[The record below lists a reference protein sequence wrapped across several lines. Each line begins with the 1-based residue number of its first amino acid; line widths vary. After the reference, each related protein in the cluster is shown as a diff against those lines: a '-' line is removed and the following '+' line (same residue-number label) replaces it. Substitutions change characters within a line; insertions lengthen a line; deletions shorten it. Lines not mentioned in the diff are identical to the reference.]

1 MLLLFLGEII
11 MLKETVFNALESN
24 PIIAAVKDERFKE
37 ALESPSEVI
46 FLLGG
51 NLLTLARRINAAHEK
66 GKFIFIHLDLAE
78 GVGKDRAGVEF
89 LARSGAD
96 GIIST
101 KTGLIR
107 IANEMGLT
115 TVQRFFVYDSH
126 GVGSINETLASSRPD
141 IIEIMPGTVGK
152 VIKSF
157 SGRGTPLIAGGLIET
172 KQEATEALSLGA
184 LAVSTGKNELWYM

>member
-37 ALESPSEVI
+37 ALESPGEVI

-66 GKFIFIHLDLAE
+66 GKFIFIHLDLTE

>member
-1 MLLLFLGEII
+1 

>member
-37 ALESPSEVI
+37 AIESPSEVI

-66 GKFIFIHLDLAE
+66 GKFIFIHLDLTE

>member
-1 MLLLFLGEII
+1 
-11 MLKETVFNALESN
+11 MLKENLCNLLENN
-24 PIIAAVKDERFKE
+24 PVIAAVKDERFKE
-37 ALESPSEVI
+37 ALDSPCEVI

-51 NLLTLARRINAAHEK
+51 NLLTLIRRINAAHEK
-66 GKFIFIHLDLAE
+66 GKKLFVHLDLAE
-78 GVGKDRAGVEF
+78 GIGKDRAGVEF

-101 KTGLIR
+101 KSGLIR
-107 IANEMGLT
+107 IANEKGLA

-126 GVGSINETLASSRPD
+126 GVTSINETLSSSHPD

-152 VIKSF
+152 IIKSF